1 MAGAIVYA
9 ASKYGLNGMMK
20 SLREEFKRT
29 QVKITKLLVGGVDT
43 HFRDNNDLKVHR
55 EKFLTATEI
64 ASTIKLLPDQSAERV
79 VSEMVIHPMNHQVI

>member
-1 MAGAIVYA
+1 
-9 ASKYGLNGMMK
+9 MMK
-20 SLREEFKRT
+20 SLREELKRT

-55 EKFLTATEI
+55 EKFLTAAKI
-64 ASTIKLLPDQSAERV
+64 ASTIKLLPDKPAVGV